1 MVFVEQDITPND
13 PIQIE
18 LNRLGNPIR
27 AIVEKDGK
35 VWEMGM
41 GGSER
46 WIREEA
52 KRVAAEEMEEG
63 KYGRP
68 VRDVRVGSGVAV
80 TGWEPGTPVF
90 VYPRPTQMWTER
102 LKPIQTGGR
111 R

>member
-1 MVFVEQDITPND
+1 MVFVEQDITPRD
-13 PIQIE
+13 AIQIE
-18 LNRLGNPIR
+18 LNRLGKPTG

-52 KRVAAEEMEEG
+52 KRVAAEEMKEG
-63 KYGRP
+63 KYGGP
-68 VRDVRVGSGVAV
+68 VRDVRVGPGVSV
-80 TGWEPGTPVF
+80 TGWEPGTPVV

-102 LKPIQTGGR
+102 LNPSQTGGKR
-111 R
+111 